1 MRRPFRPL
9 RTVTDPEGDQWELY
23 LSRIPVPGWREGGYN
38 SFLDSM
44 GPEMLA
50 TPLTAELMLLELPF
64 AFVGFVW
71 SSLVVPA
78 LRLMCMTPYAVY
90 KGRRSHAARIE
101 AICFAY
107 SGGGCETRTWM
118 TTIDQAE
125 SVLAEVAQGLEQGRI
140 AQPLGAVYV
149 GTRDD

>member
-9 RTVTDPEGDQWELY
+9 RTVIDPEGDRWELY
-23 LSRIPVPGWREGGYN
+23 VSRIPVTGWKEGDYN
-38 SFLDSM
+38 PWLDSM

-64 AFVGFVW
+64 ALVGFFW

-78 LRLMCMTPYAVY
+78 LRLAFLTPYAVF
-90 KGRRSHAARIE
+90 KGRRSHAARVE
-101 AICFAY
+101 AICFVY

-118 TTIDQAE
+118 TTVDQAE
-125 SVLAEVAQGLEQGRI
+125 SVLGEVAHGLEEGRI
-140 AQPLGAVYV
+140 AQPAGAVYI
-149 GTRDD
+149 GARDD